1 MDDRRREEAREL
13 CEARAVLIAGSV
25 RAERLWRRG
34 SMVGLS
40 SPVFKWMAALFW
52 GLGTGKRQKN
62 EGISSQGFL

>member
-1 MDDRRREEAREL
+1 M
-13 CEARAVLIAGSV
+13 V

-34 SMVGLS
+34 STAGLS
-40 SPVFKWMAALFW
+40 SLAFKWMAAAFW